1 MSWILSQAADDWRI
15 AFLLLG
21 AWWVIAA
28 LTIWLV
34 QRLWCSKQRAKNPR
48 RYRFWFAITIAII
61 FTPSLI
67 SDFWLFGFPGPAIL
81 GFLLCFLAGFGQP
94 AYWFAALLYYIL
106 PMAAVFGVGY
116 YILLRRDRHLYATP
130 TA

>member
-21 AWWVIAA
+21 VWWAIAA
-28 LTIWLV
+28 AVIWLV
-34 QRLWCSKQRAKNPR
+34 QRLWCSKHRAEDPR

-81 GFLLCFLAGFGQP
+81 GLLLCFLAGFGQS
-94 AYWFAALLYYIL
+94 AYWFAAVLYYIL
-106 PMAAVFGVGY
+106 PMALVFAVAYAV
-116 YILLRRDRHLYATP
+116 LRYRDRRLYAP